1 MSSIAKRPDGR
12 WRARYR
18 DAENRELSKHF
29 ARKVDAQRWL
39 DEVTTSVVTGTYVDP
54 RAGRIRFRDQA
65 EAWRLAQV
73 HRPSTRAHVETM
85 LRRHAYPTFGDR
97 QLSSILPSEVQAWVT
112 RLSATLAPATVGVVH
127 GLVSATMNAAVRDRR
142 IHANPCEGTSLPATT
157 SKRVT
162 PLALAVVE
170 QLAADT
176 PPQLRV
182 AVTLAAS
189 TGMRQG
195 EVLGLTV
202 DRVDFLRRT
211 VTADRQMMTVAGREP
226 FLAPAK
232 TKASN
237 RTVPLPQVA
246 VDELGEH
253 LRAFRADPVALTWE
267 TPEGTPVVAVRLM
280 FADDGRP
287 WSRQNFGRA
296 WHRGLR
302 AASDCPKHRTANRDS
317 KADCVCIVADFHELR
332 HFYASLLIRH
342 GESVK
347 TVQARL
353 GHASAAETLD
363 TYSHL
368 WPDSDDRTREAVD
381 TAFGSTVAGTS
392 PADYCG
398 LPAD

>member
-18 DAENRELSKHF
+18 DDSGKEHSRHFNR
-29 ARKVDAQRWL
+29 RVDARRWL

-54 RAGRIRFRDQA
+54 KAGRVRFRDQA

-73 HRPSTRAHVETM
+73 HRASTRAHVETM

-97 QLSSILPSEVQAWVT
+97 ELSSILPSEVQAWVS
-112 RLSATLAPATVGVVH
+112 RLSATLAPSTVGVVH

-142 IHANPCEGTSLPATT
+142 IHRNPCEGTNLPATT
-157 SKRVT
+157 LKRVT
-162 PLALAVVE
+162 PLGLEVVE
-170 QLAADT
+170 QLSART
-176 PPQLRV
+176 PPQWRA

-202 DRVDFLRRT
+202 DRIDFLRRT
-211 VTADRQMMTVAGREP
+211 VTLDRQMMTIAGRVP
-226 FLAPAK
+226 FLAPLK

-237 RTVPLPQVA
+237 RTIPLPQVA
-246 VDELGEH
+246 VDALAEQ
-253 LRAFRADPVALTWE
+253 LRMSRSDPVMLTWE
-267 TPEGTPVVAVRLM
+267 TPERTQVVPAELV
-280 FADDGRP
+280 FTDEGRP

-296 WHRGLR
+296 WHSGLR
-302 AASDCPKHRTANRDS
+302 AASDCPKHRSTDPPPR
-317 KADCVCIVADFHELR
+317 ADCVCVKADFHELR

-368 WPDSDDRTREAVD
+368 WPDSDDRTREAID
-381 TAFGSTVAGTS
+381 TAFGLR
-392 PADYCG
+392 ADS
-398 LPAD
+398 LRTREAT